1 MTDKTNSSENNE
13 QKSSFGRNIFIEKH
27 MKNKESIDKNS
38 SKIIVI
44 KKMKIYRNRSK
55 KVLGKWLRDSNKMLR
70 V

>member
-1 MTDKTNSSENNE
+1 
-13 QKSSFGRNIFIEKH
+13 

-55 KVLGKWLRDSNKMLR
+55 KGLGKWLRD
-70 V
+70 